1 MKYLVRFSVVASV
14 VILAAGCA
22 TTAEQSASND
32 KLESRMQA
40 RDALVMKSEQRRI
53 KALTVSS
60 EMRQPTNANTGQSSR
75 RP

>member
-1 MKYLVRFSVVASV
+1 
-14 VILAAGCA
+14 
-22 TTAEQSASND
+22 
-32 KLESRMQA
+32 MQA